1 MDVAA
6 EPEEDAAVVAAE
18 AGAVEEA
25 ALRRHPLHH
34 VHALQAKVA
43 RLAAPS
49 TAVARGHASRHS
61 HVLGSSNCRLGLFEW
76 FRRLRLLHDALLS
89 QTLGKLGDLE

>member
-49 TAVARGHASRHS
+49 AARWQFNR
-61 HVLGSSNCRLGLFEW
+61 
-76 FRRLRLLHDALLS
+76 
-89 QTLGKLGDLE
+89 K